1 VSRHAQALACQMVDV
16 RKHPPLYLTPVA
28 ASRGYDQQMR
38 TVAKHLRAEQE
49 VVATRMERIVYERQL
64 RRFRLQEQ
72 QTFREELEI
81 RASQRPPSQHGM
93 PQSGGSDPSFSRPST
108 AATLVRPSPAS
119 TQQPQ
124 PLSQQPQ
131 QPQPQQPQQRPST
144 APSEV
149 SAASGRSGVPTLKGM
164 AAFGGLQLDQDQGN
178 QLPVASLALA
188 PTGARP
194 IYGVHV
200 EYPPDYD
207 FNIGGTGLH
216 GWGDAGGR
224 TILHGSQGGV
234 GVAAR
239 GKGSAKA
246 KESSVQSIQAPT
258 KTPAHASRSDF
269 GPQSAS
275 EVVQPASV
283 LPGRQFQANF
293 DYTTMLTK
301 DQWIKATA
309 RRDTTRAKIGRCV
322 HARPSAIRALVL
334 GWLELKLESVLVL
347 KRLQSRSVGARAARP
362 QRVGT
367 GAP

>member
-1 VSRHAQALACQMVDV
+1 MVDV

-81 RASQRPPSQHGM
+81 RASQRPPSQHGV

-149 SAASGRSGVPTLKGM
+149 SASAHLRRTRRVP
-164 AAFGGLQLDQDQGN
+164 
-178 QLPVASLALA
+178 
-188 PTGARP
+188 
-194 IYGVHV
+194 
-200 EYPPDYD
+200 
-207 FNIGGTGLH
+207 
-216 GWGDAGGR
+216 
-224 TILHGSQGGV
+224 
-234 GVAAR
+234 
-239 GKGSAKA
+239 
-246 KESSVQSIQAPT
+246 
-258 KTPAHASRSDF
+258 SR
-269 GPQSAS
+269 
-275 EVVQPASV
+275 
-283 LPGRQFQANF
+283 L
-293 DYTTMLTK
+293 
-301 DQWIKATA
+301 
-309 RRDTTRAKIGRCV
+309 
-322 HARPSAIRALVL
+322 
-334 GWLELKLESVLVL
+334 
-347 KRLQSRSVGARAARP
+347 
-362 QRVGT
+362 
-367 GAP
+367 